1 MSTKLAA
8 GLVQEND
15 VKLKNLKK
23 RLSLKVKKM
32 LPSSAHLDEHMV
44 KVTVWDIK
52 SLSLMPTRRGA
63 NLSVTQDT
71 DQSERLHSLVMSPLE
86 NMILNFKDVAGS
98 IPLSNTPLSK
108 RSLLMVTFG
117 LLASVVMLN
126 ARIGIREEVSLNAS
140 KDTGSIRINV
150 RNIRLAPNPI
160 IHHTVPTLVFTNM
173 NGSLLILDMDLIM
186 AIATL
191 TVENAEPETIPK
203 VSMTD
208 LEPTFGR
215 VTKQLTPVSYDLS
228 NLTPKM
234 LVMSFKKVTDGLTS
248 NTRK

>member
-23 RLSLKVKKM
+23 RLSSKVKKM
-32 LPSSAHLDEHMV
+32 LPSSAHLDERMV
-44 KVTVWDIK
+44 KVTVWGIK
-52 SLSLMPTRRGA
+52 SLSLMPTRLGA
-63 NLSVTQDT
+63 NLSVTPDT
-71 DQSERLHSLVMSPLE
+71 DQLEKLHSLVMSLVE
-86 NMILNFKDVAGS
+86 NMSLNFKDVAGL
-98 IPLSNTPLSK
+98 IPLSNTPPSK

-126 ARIGIREEVSLNAS
+126 ARIGIREAVSPNAS
-140 KDTGSIRINV
+140 KDTGSTRINV

-160 IHHTVPTLVFTNM
+160 IHHTVPTLASTNM
-173 NGSLLILDMDLIM
+173 SGSLPILDMDLIM

-191 TVENAEPETIPK
+191 MVENAEPETIPK

-215 VTKQLTPVSYDLS
+215 VTRQPTPVSYDPS

-234 LVMSFKKVTDGLTS
+234 SVMSFKKVTDGLTS
-248 NTRK
+248 STRK